1 MMGSMSIGEVARWAG
16 VRPSTLRYYEGV
28 GLLPSPERAN
38 GRRRYDGEVL
48 REVLDRLAVVRVA
61 QQAGFTIS
69 EIRTLLDGFSED
81 TPPSERWRVLAR
93 EKLMEVDALIGR
105 ALGMKDLLERG
116 LRCECL
122 RLEECS
128 LVGDERTNVGLGG
141 ARILVACCCQGPP
154 KFGDGHHHVAL
165 PNDNRRHH

>member
-1 MMGSMSIGEVARWAG
+1 MGSMSIGEVARTVG
-16 VRPSTLRYYEGV
+16 VRPSALRYYESV
-28 GLLPSPERAN
+28 GLLPSPERTN

-81 TPPSERWRVLAR
+81 TPPSELWRALAR
-93 EKLMEVDALIGR
+93 EKLTEVDALIER

-128 LVGDERTNVGLGG
+128 LVGDERPNVGLE
-141 ARILVACCCQGPP
+141 
-154 KFGDGHHHVAL
+154 
-165 PNDNRRHH
+165 

>member
-1 MMGSMSIGEVARWAG
+1 MESMSIGEVARSAG
-16 VRPSTLRYYEGV
+16 VRPSALRYYEGV
-28 GLLPSPERAN
+28 GLLPPPERAN
-38 GRRRYDGEVL
+38 GRRRYDAELL
-48 REVLDRLAVVRVA
+48 REVLDRLEVVRVA

-81 TPPSERWRVLAR
+81 TPPSERWRLLAQD
-93 EKLMEVDALIGR
+93 KLPEVEALLER

-128 LVGDERTNVGLGG
+128 LVGNG
-141 ARILVACCCQGPP
+141 APDALV
-154 KFGDGHHHVAL
+154 
-165 PNDNRRHH
+165 

>member
-1 MMGSMSIGEVARWAG
+1 MGGMSIGEVAQRAR
-16 VRPSTLRYYEGV
+16 VRPSALRYYEGV
-28 GLLPSPERAN
+28 GLLPPPEREN

-69 EIRTLLDGFSED
+69 EIGTLLDGFSED

-93 EKLMEVDALIGR
+93 EKLTEVDALIER

-122 RLEECS
+122 SLEDCA
-128 LVGDERTNVGLGG
+128 LVGRLAPD
-141 ARILVACCCQGPP
+141 ASM
-154 KFGDGHHHVAL
+154 
-165 PNDNRRHH
+165 

>member
-1 MMGSMSIGEVARWAG
+1 VESMSIGEVARSAG
-16 VRPSTLRYYEGV
+16 VRPSALRYYEGV
-28 GLLPSPERAN
+28 GLLPLPEREN
-38 GRRRYDGEVL
+38 GRRRYDGELL

-81 TPPSERWRVLAR
+81 TPPSERWRPLAE
-93 EKLMEVDALIGR
+93 EKLPEVEALVER

-128 LVGDERTNVGLGG
+128 LVGNG
-141 ARILVACCCQGPP
+141 APE
-154 KFGDGHHHVAL
+154 AL
-165 PNDNRRHH
+165 T